1 MEALTGHIALQTRRA
16 RDSFS
21 SNQTKIESELDL
33 IADSEWCIMDGMDL
47 GELTVTAAS
56 LDRGPNYF
64 PAFHE
69 LPRPW

>member
-33 IADSEWCIMDGMDL
+33 IGDSDGCVMD
-47 GELTVTAAS
+47 GELTLTAAS